1 MADANRSTLA
11 RYLLAAYA
19 FLIAY
24 ASLHPFQGWHDRGA
38 SLFAFLE
45 PSIPK
50 FVTVFDVGTNF
61 IAYIPIGFLII
72 GAMHPLHGVVR
83 AVLLALAASALLSGT
98 MEAIQT
104 LLPNRVSSHLDF
116 ATNSAGGLAG
126 ALMGLWLAPRLI
138 ENEALQRLRLAWF
151 RPDSRTDLGLVI
163 IALWLFA
170 QLNPETLMFGT
181 GSLRGILQAV
191 PATLHPAEVFIG
203 IEALVSATHLVA
215 TGLFIGTLIQPRRS
229 TWVIV
234 GIVIATAIIL
244 RAMAFATLF
253 SPENAF
259 RWATS
264 GAFQGLAAGIVILV
278 MLARLRAS
286 IRLAIACLFLMFATA
301 LVNVVP
307 GNPYTANA
315 LQVWYPGHFLNF
327 NGLTGF
333 VSSVWPFVTLGY
345 LIFSAVAT
353 REEEPT
359 D

>member
-1 MADANRSTLA
+1 MLA
-11 RYLLAAYA
+11 RYLLVAHAL
-19 FLIAY
+19 LITY

-38 SLFAFLE
+38 DLLAFLE
-45 PSIPK
+45 PTMPK
-50 FVTVFDVGTNF
+50 FVTAFDVGINF
-61 IAYIPIGFLII
+61 IAYIPLGFLMV
-72 GAMHPLHGVVR
+72 GAMCPLRRVAG
-83 AVLLALAASALLSGT
+83 AALLAFAASALLSGT

-116 ATNSAGGLAG
+116 AMNSAGGLAG
-126 ALMGLWLAPRLI
+126 ALLGIWIAPRLV
-138 ENEALQRLRLAWF
+138 ENEALRRLRLTWF
-151 RPDSRTDLGLVI
+151 HPDSRTDLGLVI
-163 IALWLFA
+163 VALWLLA

-203 IEALVSATHLVA
+203 VEALVSATHLVA
-215 TGLFIGTLIQPRRS
+215 AGLFIGTLVQPRRS
-229 TWVIV
+229 TWMIV
-234 GIVIATAIIL
+234 GIVVATAIIL
-244 RAMAFATLF
+244 RATAFATLF

-264 GAFQGLAAGIVILV
+264 GAIQGLIAGITILV
-278 MLARLRAS
+278 MLTHLRAS
-286 IRLAIACLFLMFATA
+286 IRLATACLFLMFGTA

-333 VSSVWPFVTLGY
+333 VSSLWPFAALGY
-345 LIFSAVAT
+345 LIFAAVAA
-353 REEEPT
+353 REE
-359 D
+359 DLKG